1 CFLQTTARF
10 RLLLRVKSKHLC
22 CTISDA
28 PVEWILQR
36 KRSLRLRRDVDGD
49 DAMEASDGEPPAKR
63 VRAHAPQAAAAA
75 VGAGPSSAS
84 RPRQHGKRPSS
95 GGRGN
100 ARGDRRGHQQGRGGG
115 GVNPQSLTADQERE
129 LTRYYNRY
137 GRQLTR
143 GDLRDLRKEAG
154 GNVCFCCRAAGHSYD
169 ECTLRPPE
177 ARAAA
182 AQGNGH

>member
-1 CFLQTTARF
+1 M
-10 RLLLRVKSKHLC
+10 
-22 CTISDA
+22 
-28 PVEWILQR
+28 
-36 KRSLRLRRDVDGD
+36 DGD
-49 DAMEASDGEPPAKR
+49 DAMEASDGEPPTKR
-63 VRAHAPQAAAAA
+63 VHAHAPQAAAAA

-84 RPRQHGKRPSS
+84 RPRQRGKRPSS

-100 ARGDRRGHQQGRGGG
+100 ARGDRRGHQQGRGG